1 MVLNLGGIVNNA
13 FGSVSNT
20 IGSVNNVI
28 GSVNNAIGSVNSVLN
43 GAIKPI
49 SPINIDL
56 GGVTEKINSVI
67 NDQFSSIPLS
77 LVANLSSA
85 YATNTNGSSGASGSG
100 IYATGLSSS
109 IDAAPNPLSDYVNY
123 TYHIRLS
130 MTNEVQAYNNIN
142 KSNPNTNTLNK
153 IVVAESG
160 VTAGF
165 NIHSLKTTAAAS
177 GNGSKRNM
185 WSNTYYEMVIK
196 EPLGLQLLDKLY
208 YSAKELGVLNH
219 LRCPYFLEIWFCG
232 YDENGNIIA
241 PNLYYSINR
250 VTIISMDAVSD
261 HVGTTY
267 TIKMY
272 NDNAFAETNALS
284 TPPAGL
290 SITATTL
297 GEFFDKLERDWNDLE
312 SNINQDG
319 LRRNNYTIIIP
330 NEWRSWTLRNPDV
343 FKQNARGT
351 PMSAEL
357 NGPQT
362 TVQIARGQSIE
373 KIVDFV
379 VYLCQEAQRWIT
391 GEDSPAPG
399 AASLKTQGIIRYVTV
414 YPTVAINTSQIQDP
428 VTLDYVRDITYTLIP
443 TESVRAY
450 TDMQTVKNIQSPT
463 TQQNKLNY
471 LISNKR
477 LAKKYEYIYTGHNT
491 EVLKFDFNLS
501 NLWTIYQPT
510 WIQSNSYDQYTFGAI
525 ADQNSIGYQLIKGV
539 FNRTQILPTS
549 LIQAL
554 DSTILGSITNT
565 INSVADTVTSF
576 QTKLLEAENSL
587 ISTINSQL
595 ASATNNIV
603 SINVPSTSSDPT
615 KLFGGTMINLNLNV
629 GDITRSTI
637 AAIESQFTPQIMS
650 PLTTRQQELSTKY
663 AEDARPPVAA
673 SILPVV
679 GQFDPTPTQ
688 QQARQ
693 NSDQN
698 KIGASQDPNSFLP
711 GTGLVGSILSNV
723 FNDDTFQ
730 YIQLVIRGDPWWIPI
745 GNIVQNSL
753 ANTLVGQSVVSNNS
767 LPTDNAFFLG
777 GDNEILLEFRM
788 GVIIDENTGLAVTD
802 QNGADFFTG
811 LYQVIEVENNFTKG
825 KFTQLL
831 KCARDVLAAGTNTEQ
846 LTNAPP
852 ITSSAGYTTGSISGG
867 DTRMGTTSTGLPP
880 ISTTSRDR
888 Q

>member
-13 FGSVSNT
+13 
-20 IGSVNNVI
+20 IGSVNTAI
-28 GSVNNAIGSVNSVLN
+28 NN
-43 GAIKPI
+43 AIKPI
-49 SPINIDL
+49 SPIKIDL

-67 NDQFSSIPLS
+67 NDQFSSVPLS
-77 LVANLSSA
+77 LLANIAQTYS
-85 YATNTNGSSGASGSG
+85 TNTNGAGVGAGGSG

-109 IDAAPNPLSDYVNY
+109 IDAKPNPLSDFVNY

-142 KSNPNTNTLNK
+142 PSKPNTNTLNK
-153 IVVAESG
+153 IVIAESG

-165 NIHSLKTTAAAS
+165 NINSLKTSAAAS

-219 LRCPYFLEIWFCG
+219 LRCPYFLEIWFNG

-267 TIKMY
+267 NVKMY

-297 GEFFDKLERDWNDLE
+297 GEFFDKLERDWNDLQ

-319 LRRNNYTIIIP
+319 LRRNNYSIVIP
-330 NEWRSWTLRNPDV
+330 NEWRTWTLRNPDV
-343 FKQNARGT
+343 FKQNARNT

-391 GEDSPAPG
+391 GEDSPSPG

-450 TDMQTVKNIQSPT
+450 TDMQTVKNIQSAT
-463 TQQNKLNY
+463 TQRNKLNY
-471 LISNKR
+471 LISSNR

-501 NLWTIYQPT
+501 ALWTIYQPT

-525 ADQNSIGYQLIKGV
+525 ADQNSIGYQLIKGL

-554 DSTILGSITNT
+554 DSTILGGVTNT
-565 INSVADTVTSF
+565 INSVTNTITSF
-576 QTKLLEAENSL
+576 QTKLLEEENKL
-587 ISTINSQL
+587 ISNINSQL
-595 ASATNNIV
+595 SKISTATNNIV
-603 SINVPSTSSDPT
+603 NINIPSTSSDPT
-615 KLFGGTMINLNLNV
+615 KLFGGSMINLNLNV
-629 GDITRSTI
+629 GDITRSAI
-637 AAIESQFTPQIMS
+637 ASIGLQNTPQVSI

-663 AEDARPPVAA
+663 AEDARPPKVQ

-679 GQFDPTPTQ
+679 GQFDPTPSQ

-693 NSDQN
+693 NTDQN

-711 GTGLVGSILSNV
+711 GTGLVGSILGNV
-723 FNDDTFQ
+723 FNDDAFQ
-730 YIQLVIRGDPWWIPI
+730 YIQLGIRGDPWWIPI
-745 GNIVQNSL
+745 GNIIQNSL
-753 ANTLVGQSVVSNNS
+753 ANTLAGKSVVSNNA
-767 LPTDNAFFLG
+767 LPSDNAFFLG

-788 GVIIDENTGLAVTD
+788 GVVIDEDTGLAVTD

-811 LYQVIEVENNFTKG
+811 LYQVIEVENTFSRG
-825 KFTQLL
+825 KFTQNL
-831 KCARDVLAAGTNTEQ
+831 KCVRDILAAGTNAAQ
-846 LTNAPP
+846 LANTPAA
-852 ITSSAGYTTGSISGG
+852 TSSAGYTAGAISGG
-867 DTRMGTTSTGLPP
+867 DTRMGSASTGLPP
-880 ISTTSRDR
+880 ISTASRDR

>member
-1 MVLNLGGIVNNA
+1 MAFGLGGLVN
-13 FGSVSNT
+13 NT
-20 IGSVNNVI
+20 IGSINNTI
-28 GSVNNAIGSVNSVLN
+28 GSVNNAIGSVNNAIGTVNTVLN
-43 GAIKPI
+43 NAIKPI
-49 SPINIDL
+49 SPIKIDL
-56 GGVTEKINSVI
+56 GGVTEKLNSVI

-77 LVANLSSA
+77 LISNISNALNV
-85 YATNTNGSSGASGSG
+85 NTTGAGGSG

-109 IDAAPNPLSDYVNY
+109 VNTMPNPLSDYVNY

-130 MTNEVQAYNNIN
+130 MSNEIQAYNNIN
-142 KSNPNTNTLNK
+142 QSKPNTNTLNK
-153 IVVAESG
+153 IVIAESG

-165 NIHSLKTTAAAS
+165 NISSLKTSAAAS

-219 LRCPYFLEIWFCG
+219 LRCPYFLEIWFNG
-232 YDENGNIIA
+232 YDENGNIAA
-241 PNLYYSINR
+241 PNLYYSLNR

-267 TIKMY
+267 TVKMY
-272 NDNAFAETNALS
+272 NDNAFAETNALA

-297 GEFFDKLERDWNDLE
+297 GEFFEKLERDWNDLQ

-319 LRRNNYTIIIP
+319 LRRNNYRIVIP
-330 NEWRSWTLRNPDV
+330 NDWKTWTLRNPDV
-343 FKQNARGT
+343 FKQNARNT

-362 TVQIARGQSIE
+362 TIQIARGQSIE
-373 KIVDFV
+373 KIVDFA

-391 GEDSPAPG
+391 GEDSPSPG

-414 YPTVAINTSQIQDP
+414 YPSVKINTSQIQDP

-450 TDMQTVKNIQSPT
+450 TDMQTVKNIQSAT
-463 TQQNKLNY
+463 TQKNKLNY
-471 LISNKR
+471 LISTKR
-477 LAKKYEYIYTGHNT
+477 LAKKYEYIYTGRNT

-554 DSTILGSITNT
+554 DSTILGTVSNT
-565 INSVADTVTSF
+565 INTVTDTINSF
-576 QTKLLEAENSL
+576 QTKLLEEENRL
-587 ISTINSQL
+587 ISNLNAQISR
-595 ASATNNIV
+595 ATNNIV
-603 SINVPSTSSDPT
+603 SINIPSTSSDPT
-615 KLFGGTMINLNLNV
+615 KIFSGSMINLNLNV
-629 GDITRSTI
+629 GDITKSTI
-637 AAIESQFTPQIMS
+637 AAIESQFTPQILS

-663 AEDARPPVAA
+663 AEDARPPKVQ

-693 NSDQN
+693 NTDQN

-711 GTGLVGSILSNV
+711 GTGLVGSILGNV
-723 FNDDTFQ
+723 FNDDAFQ
-730 YIQLVIRGDPWWIPI
+730 YIQLDIRGDPWWIPI

-753 ANTLVGQSVVSNNS
+753 AETLAGRNVVSNNS
-767 LPTDNAFFLG
+767 LPSDTAFFLG

-788 GVIIDENTGLAVTD
+788 GVVINEDTGLAVTD

-811 LYQVIEVENNFTKG
+811 LYQVIQVENTFSRG
-825 KFTQLL
+825 KFTQNL
-831 KCARDVLAAGTNTEQ
+831 KCVRDILAAGTNTSQ
-846 LTNAPP
+846 VANSPP
-852 ITSSAGYTTGSISGG
+852 AASSAGYGVGAVSGG
-867 DTRMGTTSTGLPP
+867 DTRMGTASSGLPP
-880 ISTTSRDR
+880 ISTSPRIGP

>member
-1 MVLNLGGIVNNA
+1 MLPNLGGIVNNA
-13 FGSVSNT
+13 
-20 IGSVNNVI
+20 IGSVNTAI
-28 GSVNNAIGSVNSVLN
+28 NN
-43 GAIKPI
+43 AIKPI
-49 SPINIDL
+49 SPIKIDL

-67 NDQFSSIPLS
+67 NDQFSSIPIS
-77 LVANLSSA
+77 LIANLSNA
-85 YATNTNGSSGASGSG
+85 YSTNTNSIGAGGSS

-109 IDAAPNPLSDYVNY
+109 INAKPNPLSDFVNY

-130 MTNEVQAYNNIN
+130 MSNEIQAYNNIN
-142 KSNPNTNTLNK
+142 PSKPSTNTINK
-153 IVVAESG
+153 IVIAESG

-165 NIHSLKTTAAAS
+165 NINSLKTTAAAS

-196 EPLGLQLLDKLY
+196 EPLGLQLLDKMY
-208 YSAKELGVLNH
+208 YSARELGVLNH
-219 LRCPYFLEIWFCG
+219 LRCPYFLEIWFNG
-232 YDENGNIIA
+232 YDENGNIIS

-267 TIKMY
+267 TVKMY

-290 SITATTL
+290 SISASTL
-297 GEFFDKLERDWNDLE
+297 GEFFDKLERDWNDLQ
-312 SNINQDG
+312 SNVNQDG
-319 LRRNNYTIIIP
+319 LRRNNYSIVIP
-330 NEWRSWTLRNPDV
+330 TEWRTWTLRNPDV
-343 FKQNARGT
+343 FKQNARST

-391 GEDSPAPG
+391 GEDSPSPG

-414 YPTVAINTSQIQDP
+414 YPTVKINTSQIQDP

-450 TDMQTVKNIQSPT
+450 TDMQTVKNIQSTT
-463 TQQNKLNY
+463 TQKNKLNY
-471 LISNKR
+471 LISNNR
-477 LAKKYEYIYTGHNT
+477 LAKKYEYIYTGRNT

-501 NLWTIYQPT
+501 ALWTIYQPT

-525 ADQNSIGYQLIKGV
+525 TDQNSIGYQLIKGV

-554 DSTILGSITNT
+554 DSTILGSVTNS
-565 INSVADTVTSF
+565 INTVADTINSF
-576 QTKLLEAENSL
+576 QTKLLEEENKL
-587 ISTINSQL
+587 LTTINTRL
-595 ASATNNIV
+595 GNATNNIL

-615 KLFGGTMINLNLNV
+615 KIFGGSIINLNLNV
-629 GDITRSTI
+629 GDITRSVI
-637 AAIESQFTPQIMS
+637 ASIDSQLTPQIS
-650 PLTTRQQELSTKY
+650 LPLTTRQQELSTKY
-663 AEDARPPVAA
+663 AEDARPPKLQ

-679 GQFDPTPTQ
+679 GQFDPTPSQ

-693 NSDQN
+693 NTDQN

-711 GTGLVGSILSNV
+711 GTGLVGSILGNV
-723 FNDDTFQ
+723 FNDDAFQ
-730 YIQLVIRGDPWWIPI
+730 YIQLGIRGDPWWIPI

-753 ANTLVGQSVVSNNS
+753 ANTLAGKSIVSNSS
-767 LPTDNAFFLG
+767 LPSDNAFFLG

-788 GVIIDENTGLAVTD
+788 GVIINEDTGLAVTD

-811 LYQVIEVENNFTKG
+811 LYQVIEVENNFSRG
-825 KFTQLL
+825 KFTQNL
-831 KCARDVLAAGTNTEQ
+831 KCARDILAAGTNTAQ
-846 LTNAPP
+846 IANSPP
-852 ITSSAGYTTGSISGG
+852 AASSAGYTAGAISGG
-867 DTRMGTTSTGLPP
+867 DTRMGTASTGLPP
-880 ISTTSRDR
+880 ISNGARVG